1 MKKSE
6 LIQIIREEISK
17 ILSEASTEFEFDPTI
32 YASGDVKVKE
42 GEDFLYGRV
51 VGKNYTFTKAK
62 LPNAGLKISRWKE
75 GKEPNNYA
83 AYLSVPDEFSSL
95 FTTISTRLKRSGK
108 IANSTGTSSTQYSR
122 LDLTKNELVRI
133 LDLFK
138 TIKAPLSN

>member
-6 LIQIIREEISK
+6 LQQIIKEEVSK

-62 LPNAGLKISRWKE
+62 LPNARLKISRWKE
-75 GKEPNNYA
+75 GKEPNNYE

-95 FTTISTRLKRSGK
+95 FTTISTHLKRSGK

-122 LDLTKNELVRI
+122 LDLSKDELMK
-133 LDLFK
+133 LLKLFK
-138 TIKAPLSN
+138 LITPNN